1 MKKLYIQYN
10 PKLIEVA
17 RENRKNPTQ
26 AEKKLWLKILKGK
39 QFENY
44 KFLRQKPLDNFIAD
58 FYCAEL
64 LLIIEIDGD
73 SHAKQREYDTLRSE
87 KLEAHGIKVV
97 RYTNDD
103 VLSNIEGV
111 YQDLKKRIK
120 EIKMMLLEVVI

>member
-17 RENRKNPTQ
+17 RENRKNQTQ
-26 AEKKLWLKILKGK
+26 AEEKMWFNVLRNR
-39 QFENY
+39 QFAKY
-44 KFLRQKPLDNFIAD
+44 KFLRQKPLGNFIAD

-64 LLIIEIDGD
+64 MLVIEIDGD
-73 SHAKQREYDTLRSE
+73 SHSRQKEHDELRSE
-87 KLEAHGIKVV
+87 KLDTYGIKVV

-120 EIKMMLLEVVI
+120 EIKVMLLEVVI

>member
-120 EIKMMLLEVVI
+120 EIKVMLLEVVI